1 MPLDQGTKARSR
13 LEIDAST
20 FTHEGALLVPADALL
35 YFVAE
40 SSQPLDFALAS
51 QSSIV
56 HLFASDMPVHLP
68 HFLASASWMFRFALV
83 DVSVAPFAV

>member
-51 QSSIV
+51 DV
-56 HLFASDMPVHLP
+56 NPTNDEGDGADASELRGVLG
-68 HFLASASWMFRFALV
+68 LVLRFV
-83 DVSVAPFAV
+83 CC